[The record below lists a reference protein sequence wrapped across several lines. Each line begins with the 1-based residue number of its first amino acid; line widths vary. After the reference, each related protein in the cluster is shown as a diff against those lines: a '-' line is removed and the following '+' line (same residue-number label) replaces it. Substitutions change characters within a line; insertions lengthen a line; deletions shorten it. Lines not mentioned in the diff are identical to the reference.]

1 MPERVIVVGA
11 GLSGLSAAHTIYLA
25 GGNVVLLD
33 KNNFMGGNSTKATSG
48 INGALTRTQVDEK
61 IGDSVKQFYDDTLKS
76 ARDKARPDLIKVLTY
91 KSAAAVEWLMDVFN
105 LDLTLVSRLGGH
117 SQPRTHRGHDAKF
130 PGMAITYALM
140 QRFEELAEQEPERV
154 QLVKK
159 AKVLKVNTE
168 GNRATGV
175 TYSFNGEETT
185 LDGPV
190 ILATGGY
197 AADFTED
204 SLLKKWRPDTY
215 DLSTTNG
222 AHATGDGHK
231 MLMKIGANGIDMD
244 KVQVHPTGL
253 VDPKDPT
260 AKTKFLAAEAL
271 RGEGGI
277 LLNSKGKRFC
287 DDLGHRDYVSGMMW
301 GEKEKGNWPIRLV
314 LNSKASNILDFHTRH
329 YSGRGL
335 MKKMTGKELAK
346 EIGVSD
352 KELQSEFQSY
362 NSIAKGEKKDE
373 WNKKYFHNLPFDI
386 NDTFHVAQM
395 EPVLHF
401 TMGGIEINDQAQC
414 LNSNGEPFDGL
425 YVCGELAGGVHGAN
439 RLGGSSLLG
448 CVVYG
453 RVAGE
458 SASKYLFQQAL
469 NKAGGAAVSRLGQIS
484 LHIDPSQPGKV
495 SVEWGNGVSSSQT
508 GVSSSD
514 PVAQQKQE
522 SAGPVMSS
530 QGDSNDPGK
539 VSKPNAPKKFSIP
552 DKEFSLEEVAKH
564 NKKDDLWIAVKGI
577 VMDVTNWTDEHPGG
591 PQALF
596 SHMGKDA
603 SEEFEMLHDDEVIP
617 KYAPE
622 IVIGKVKGQETMTT
636 YDEYGVPVGAYSEPE
651 SLTHQAW
658 RLARAFFLY
667 RIRPAVQERRNALQ
681 SGNWSLRR
689 LFTLVNAL
697 VVLWWTVLYWGERGV
712 FNSAIESCDWDKWED
727 WEAGANPHRLIF
739 VADPQLID
747 PHTYPGRPW
756 PLNPLTY
763 KYTDLYLRRTYSR
776 LQTILY
782 PDTVFFLGDLFD
794 GGREWSTRTTTSP
807 EEQYRKYG
815 DDFWMN
821 EYRRFGD
828 LFFKHWGDGGMDA
841 RPGQPGRKLISSLP
855 GNHDLGFARG
865 VQVGVRDRFSAYFGD
880 GNRIDVIANHTFV
893 SIDSLSLSAFG
904 QESPQQ
910 VEHIWRPTKEFL
922 EGAKKRKKRL
932 IQRELRA
939 QQGLKPYPGM
949 PHYEIKTESLAKS
962 ELPHANDDVT
972 EFPTILLSHV
982 PLYRAPGTPCGPLRE
997 HWPPTPPPPGEP
1009 PLEHD
1014 DRNAIAVRGGYQY
1027 QNVLNREITADI
1039 AEKVG
1044 NIRYAFSGDDHDYC
1058 EVVHKAY
1065 ASAGGG
1071 IREIT
1076 VKSISWAMGVRLPGV
1091 VMLSLWNPVDMHG
1104 NPLNGG
1110 DASKTVQTK
1119 LCILPDQIGTF
1130 LKYGSLFGLTLV
1142 VLLARAALVTI
1153 GLVGAVLETMEA
1165 PLLPTTNISSSAEH
1179 EKKAQQQYQ
1188 DYTQQQQQQQQQ
1200 QPHSS
1205 NSSMS
1210 SDHGASNLSVRKQ
1223 VRYSFPL
1230 VQHAGYNPA
1239 NDFGNDDDRLDSKGK
1254 VKIYGQQQQQQQQ
1267 QVSTKPKKKR
1277 KGFGLFW
1284 YEFSSSL
1291 RTVVFCGLVWYVW
1304 LVWRG

>member
-159 AKVLKVNTE
+159 AKVSKVNTE

-175 TYSFNGEETT
+175 TYTFNGEETT
-185 LDGPV
+185 LNGPV

-204 SLLKKWRPDTY
+204 SLLKKWRPDTF

-277 LLNSKGKRFC
+277 LLNNKGKRFC

-301 GEKEKGNWPIRLV
+301 AEKEKGNWPIRLV
-314 LNSKASNILDFHTRH
+314 LNSKASNVLDFHTRH

-352 KELQSEFQSY
+352 KELQHEFQSY

-386 NDTFHVAQM
+386 NDTFHVAHM

-414 LNSNGEPFDGL
+414 LNSEGKPFDGL

-469 NKAGGAAVSRLGQIS
+469 NNAGGAAVSRLGQIS

-495 SVEWGNGVSSSQT
+495 SVEWGNSASGNAQA
-508 GVSSSD
+508 GSSSD
-514 PVAQQKQE
+514 PVEQQKQIS
-522 SAGPVMSS
+522 SAPVMSS
-530 QGDSNDPGK
+530 NADSNDPGK
-539 VSKPNAPKKFSIP
+539 VTKPNAPKKFSIP

-622 IVIGKVKGQETMTT
+622 IVIGRVKGQEVTL
-636 YDEYGVPVGAYSEPE
+636 EY
-651 SLTHQAW
+651 
-658 RLARAFFLY
+658 
-667 RIRPAVQERRNALQ
+667 
-681 SGNWSLRR
+681 
-689 LFTLVNAL
+689 
-697 VVLWWTVLYWGERGV
+697 
-712 FNSAIESCDWDKWED
+712 
-727 WEAGANPHRLIF
+727 
-739 VADPQLID
+739 
-747 PHTYPGRPW
+747 
-756 PLNPLTY
+756 
-763 KYTDLYLRRTYSR
+763 
-776 LQTILY
+776 
-782 PDTVFFLGDLFD
+782 
-794 GGREWSTRTTTSP
+794 
-807 EEQYRKYG
+807 
-815 DDFWMN
+815 
-821 EYRRFGD
+821 
-828 LFFKHWGDGGMDA
+828 
-841 RPGQPGRKLISSLP
+841 
-855 GNHDLGFARG
+855 
-865 VQVGVRDRFSAYFGD
+865 
-880 GNRIDVIANHTFV
+880 
-893 SIDSLSLSAFG
+893 
-904 QESPQQ
+904 
-910 VEHIWRPTKEFL
+910 
-922 EGAKKRKKRL
+922 
-932 IQRELRA
+932 
-939 QQGLKPYPGM
+939 
-949 PHYEIKTESLAKS
+949 
-962 ELPHANDDVT
+962 
-972 EFPTILLSHV
+972 
-982 PLYRAPGTPCGPLRE
+982 
-997 HWPPTPPPPGEP
+997 
-1009 PLEHD
+1009 
-1014 DRNAIAVRGGYQY
+1014 
-1027 QNVLNREITADI
+1027 
-1039 AEKVG
+1039 
-1044 NIRYAFSGDDHDYC
+1044 
-1058 EVVHKAY
+1058 
-1065 ASAGGG
+1065 
-1071 IREIT
+1071 
-1076 VKSISWAMGVRLPGV
+1076 
-1091 VMLSLWNPVDMHG
+1091 
-1104 NPLNGG
+1104 
-1110 DASKTVQTK
+1110 
-1119 LCILPDQIGTF
+1119 
-1130 LKYGSLFGLTLV
+1130 
-1142 VLLARAALVTI
+1142 
-1153 GLVGAVLETMEA
+1153 
-1165 PLLPTTNISSSAEH
+1165 
-1179 EKKAQQQYQ
+1179 
-1188 DYTQQQQQQQQQ
+1188 
-1200 QPHSS
+1200 
-1205 NSSMS
+1205 
-1210 SDHGASNLSVRKQ
+1210 
-1223 VRYSFPL
+1223 
-1230 VQHAGYNPA
+1230 
-1239 NDFGNDDDRLDSKGK
+1239 
-1254 VKIYGQQQQQQQQ
+1254 
-1267 QVSTKPKKKR
+1267 
-1277 KGFGLFW
+1277 
-1284 YEFSSSL
+1284 
-1291 RTVVFCGLVWYVW
+1291 
-1304 LVWRG
+1304 